1 MSVRPLLGWL
11 LALALVAGAVSLF
24 FAFFEK
30 KSFELPVGLRGEA
43 ARNRFLA
50 AERMLEAMGLET
62 RSFPSPRDLE
72 ELPPLDGTLFVPTQR
87 HTLSE
92 EKSLELVEWAR
103 AGGHL
108 VVLTWTL
115 WDEEARKP
123 DPILDP
129 LGVRQF
135 MLEAPEEEAPEG
147 EGDEDGEGV
156 TDDDALAGASQQNG
170 NEPEPEKPERR
181 MLEWNVVARVAVA
194 GREGP
199 LEVEFDPFYTME
211 DADGRAVWA
220 ASDVN
225 GTHLLQIPLGSG
237 YLTALTD
244 DYILTNDQVASYDHA
259 ELVYRLARLG
269 GRAGPAWFVITED
282 WPDPWALLVNHAWMV
297 VVSLCVV
304 VMAWVWFA
312 SRRYGPLLPDDPLE
326 RRRLMEHIEASGR
339 FHWRHKGAHALHEAA
354 RGALL
359 EVVRARHPAWI
370 ELQPREL
377 HERLARLSGIP
388 RERIDDA
395 LAFRVDPQPER
406 FARCISTLEKIR
418 RSL

>member
-1 MSVRPLLGWL
+1 MNVRPMLGWL

-62 RSFPSPRDLE
+62 RSFPSPRDLD
-72 ELPPLDGTLFVPTQR
+72 ELPPSDGTLFVPTQR

-92 EKSLELVEWAR
+92 EKSLDLVEWAR

-115 WDEEARKP
+115 WDEEPRKP

-135 MLEAPEEEAPEG
+135 MLAAPEPDEEG
-147 EGDEDGEGV
+147 EDG
-156 TDDDALAGASQQNG
+156 ALAGGSQQNG

-181 MLEWNVVARVAVA
+181 TLEWNVVARVAVA
-194 GREGP
+194 GRERP
-199 LEVEFDPFYTME
+199 LEVEFDPFYTMQ
-211 DADGRAVWA
+211 DADGLAVWS

-237 YLTALTD
+237 YLTALSD
-244 DYILTNDQVASYDHA
+244 DYILTNDQIASHDHA
-259 ELVYRLARLG
+259 ELVYRLARVG
-269 GRAGPAWFVITED
+269 GRGGPAWFVTTED
-282 WPDPWALLVNHAWMV
+282 WPGPWTLLVNHAWMV
-297 VVSLCVV
+297 AVSLCVV
-304 VMAWVWFA
+304 VMAWIWFA

-339 FHWRHKGAHALHEAA
+339 FHWRHKGARALHEAA

-359 EVVRARHPAWI
+359 EVVRARHPGWI

-377 HERLARLSGIP
+377 HERLARLSGVP

-395 LAFRVDPQPER
+395 LAFRFDPQPER